1 VSIQE
6 WQWFDGTKV
15 STEADLGSPRRGE
28 GQAQDAIT
36 GNPSRVNKE
45 LTRCR
50 TPTRFPPTQG
60 KAAKAFKQDEI
71 SSHTDQRNLSEAAII
86 GQVEP
91 STLLCSVDLVL
102 PILGSVEVSQN
113 TDAILDYFVHD
124 NMTVS
129 FASPSNRQI
138 LEIRSRRNRPSW
150 NMPSQPISLSLQ
162 KLNVS
167 VGMSISVVRGVPIPD
182 FIEVRK
188 GFWCVVEDQLVV

>member
-1 VSIQE
+1 MSIQE
-6 WQWFDGTKV
+6 WQWFDGAKV
-15 STEADLGSPRRGE
+15 STEAGLGSPRRRE
-28 GQAQDAIT
+28 GRAQD
-36 GNPSRVNKE
+36 
-45 LTRCR
+45 
-50 TPTRFPPTQG
+50 
-60 KAAKAFKQDEI
+60 
-71 SSHTDQRNLSEAAII
+71 AII